1 MTSAKSLR
9 AACLASALAAL
20 ALPVAAQAKDGVST
34 GPDGI
39 SLELGDGAVE
49 LTLGGRLH
57 VDGLSYEGESDFR
70 DVDFRRARIEL
81 SGEIGNVLRFRVD
94 REFARSGGWR
104 NVWALVEPVD
114 GVRIRGGNF
123 IVPFSMEELQSSNR
137 APLME
142 RSLATVWSPGFS
154 VGGAVEVAGGNWTLA
169 AGYFGDALANEDGRS
184 EERGQGFAAR
194 GTFAPVRSRG
204 KLVHFGAAIE
214 RRDFAAGETAS
225 FRSFA
230 GSPLAPTLISTGLIA
245 DPDRLTN
252 VGAEAAFSR
261 GPFLL
266 QGQYVRSRLDRT
278 AAPTLESDSWY
289 AQASWVLTGQRY
301 DYSRSSGVVSG
312 VRLRR
317 SKGAVELA
325 ARYSGI
331 DQDDA
336 ALNRGQARALTL
348 GANWYL
354 NSNVRLM
361 ANYVRSEAETA
372 PGQPERR
379 ANLFAGRFQLS
390 F

>member
-1 MTSAKSLR
+1 MTSSISLQVLG
-9 AACLASALAAL
+9 LASALAAL
-20 ALPVAAQAKDGVST
+20 ASPVPAQAKDGVKVGT
-34 GPDGI
+34 DGI
-39 SLELGDGAVE
+39 SLEFGDGAVE
-49 LTLGGRLH
+49 LTLGGRVH
-57 VDGLSYEGESDFR
+57 FDGVAYDGETDFEEA
-70 DVDFRRARIEL
+70 DFRRARVEL
-81 SGEIGNVLRFRVD
+81 SGQVANVLRFRVD
-94 REFARSGGWR
+94 REFAGGGGWR

-142 RSLATVWSPGFS
+142 RSLASALSPGFS
-154 VGGAVEVAGGNWTLA
+154 VGGAVEVSRGSWTLA

-194 GTFAPVRSRG
+194 GTFAPVRSG
-204 KLVHFGAAIE
+204 GNLVHLGAAIE
-214 RRDFAAGETAS
+214 RRNFAAGEAAL
-225 FRSFA
+225 FQSFA
-230 GSPLAPTLISTGLIA
+230 GSPLVPTLISTGQIA

-252 VGAEAAFSR
+252 VGVEAAFSR
-261 GPFLL
+261 GPLLL

-278 AAPTLESDSWY
+278 MAPRLDSDSWY

-325 ARYSGI
+325 ARYAGL
-331 DQDDA
+331 DLDDA
-336 ALNRGQARALTL
+336 GLNRLRGRALTL

-354 NSNVRLM
+354 NSNLRLM
-361 ANYVRSEAETA
+361 ANYVRSEAEA
-372 PGQPERR
+372 VPGQPDRR
-379 ANLFAGRFQLS
+379 ADLFTGRFQLS